1 MKRRPLLFDP
11 FLSLFDTMISDRGL
25 RTGKSCVGRL
35 AAAID
40 RWSLRLA
47 DVVIADTEPQLAF
60 YGQIAR
66 LRSADR

>member
-1 MKRRPLLFDP
+1 
-11 FLSLFDTMISDRGL
+11 MISDRGL
-25 RTGKSCVGRL
+25 RTGKSWVGRL

-60 YGQIAR
+60 YG
-66 LRSADR
+66 RSPDSERGIGDRRRGRR